1 MVLCK
6 ETRTI
11 PSLLVQFWSSWLTDE
26 LICSSPVAAW
36 PGLASAK
43 SGRRSDSFHL
53 EEEEEVVRRE
63 LTYSQP
69 PRSRG
74 AQDTGQN
81 ITSKSYKSF
90 SPSEPELSFHAPHF
104 VPTAPSV
111 TSRREPIEHFS
122 ENSIG
127 PNKNVTAA
135 DQVATTLSLIEP

>member
-6 ETRTI
+6 ETRTM
-11 PSLLVQFWSSWLTDE
+11 PSLVVHFWSSWPTDE
-26 LICSSPVAAW
+26 LICSSPVATW

-74 AQDTGQN
+74 GQDTGQH
-81 ITSKSYKSF
+81 ITSKSC
-90 SPSEPELSFHAPHF
+90 
-104 VPTAPSV
+104 
-111 TSRREPIEHFS
+111 
-122 ENSIG
+122 
-127 PNKNVTAA
+127 
-135 DQVATTLSLIEP
+135 